1 MADEEERDLIGRV
14 RVLEMVADVFFADLK
29 KRLTADER
37 QHVGAL
43 LQGLALGVSSPGAT
57 ALLSKLSCRL
67 D

>member
-1 MADEEERDLIGRV
+1 MTDEEERDLVGRV

-29 KRLTADER
+29 KRLTEDDRE
-37 QHVGAL
+37 QIGAL

-57 ALLSKLSCRL
+57 ALLSKLSSRL